1 MHRSRLRFRISTL
14 LIAMT
19 MIAAGLAFCV
29 HRIQRQPNY
38 KLMHV
43 GSSLAMAP
51 TITREILAVDI
62 HAYRL
67 AKPARWDIVVLH
79 PQQQPTGA
87 YVAEILRV
95 IGLPGET
102 VSISDGKIVVDGQP
116 VTQPQ
121 HLQSVRYSAIASDTQ
136 SELQPYTVPEG
147 HYYLLGDNP
156 AEAKDSR
163 TLGGIPEPA
172 IHGRVSGNR

>member
-1 MHRSRLRFRISTL
+1 MSKSLFHFRISTL
-14 LIAMT
+14 LIVVT
-19 MIAAGLAFCV
+19 VVAAGFSFYLS
-29 HRIQRQPNY
+29 RILRQPSY
-38 KLMHV
+38 KLMHL
-43 GSSLAMAP
+43 GGSLAMAP

-67 AKPARWDIVVLH
+67 AKPERWDVVVLR
-79 PQQQPTGA
+79 PQEQPTGA
-87 YVAEILRV
+87 YVAEVLRV

-102 VSISDGKIVVDGQP
+102 ISISDGKIVVDGQS

-121 HLQSVRYSAIASDTQ
+121 QIQSVRFSADGSDTR
-136 SELQPYTVPEG
+136 SELRPYTVPDG

-163 TLGGIPEPA
+163 TLGGIPEA
-172 IHGRVSGNR
+172 EIRGRVSGNR